1 MSNYTF
7 IDCNGLAGF
16 LSFGLVDSGMKMESR
31 VGTLD
36 FGNPVALA
44 NRKYLGQDWDYFFS
58 NNYEEWPT
66 KEVDVVVGCPPCSGW
81 SVWSGEANRGLDAK
95 AHEHTRAFI
104 KYAARV
110 KPKMVVY
117 ESVQQAFT
125 QGREAML
132 AYRDTLEELSGKK
145 YDLYHVKHNNLQIG
159 GFSFRARYFW
169 IAVEEGMKFGAVAH
183 TPAELPTIMDIIGD
197 LAEQPRS
204 WEAQDYIAEPSKWV
218 KHLRSKDGKVTAHI
232 GRQNANSQRIEEV
245 FSIIGNHGWDPNL
258 DFGNALRR
266 AVEKNNGEFPPQNKA
281 SEERA
286 LRRDFNFGFSQPYRW
301 RYDSWVNVMTGS
313 ALDHVVHPSEP
324 RLITHREAARM
335 QGLPDDWEIE
345 SVKDY
350 SALPAVWGKAVS
362 FQAAKWLGGLVVSAL
377 DGNPQGDQGE
387 LIGDREYL
395 LNLDAKFSRHAVRKQ
410 WYSDSIADPR
420 K

>member
-16 LSFGLVDSGMKMESR
+16 LSYGLVESGMKMESR

-44 NRKYLGQDWDYFFS
+44 NRKYLGQDWDYTFS
-58 NNYEEWPT
+58 DDYNEWPI
-66 KEVDVVVGCPPCSGW
+66 KNVDVVAGCPPCSGW

-95 AHEHTRAFI
+95 AHDHTRAFI

-110 KPKMVVY
+110 KPKMVIY
-117 ESVQQAFT
+117 ESVQQAFS
-125 QGREAML
+125 QGREAMVS
-132 AYRDTLEELSGKK
+132 YRDTLEELSGKK
-145 YDLYHVKHNNLQIG
+145 YDLYHLKHNNLQVG

-169 IAVEEGMKFGAVAH
+169 IAVEEGMKFGAAVG
-183 TPAELPTIMDIIGD
+183 TPTGLPTIMDVIGD
-197 LAEQPRS
+197 LAEQPQS
-204 WEAQDYIAEPSKWV
+204 WSAQDYVAEPSKWV
-218 KHLRSKDGKVTAHI
+218 KHLRSDSGKVSAHI
-232 GRQNANSQRIEEV
+232 GKDNTNARRVSEIFGV
-245 FSIIGNHGWDPNL
+245 IGNLGWDSNL
-258 DFGNALRR
+258 EFGKALKL
-266 AVEKNNGEFPPQNKA
+266 AVEASDGVFPPSCESSK
-281 SEERA
+281 ERA
-286 LRRDFNFGFSQPYRW
+286 LRRDFDFGFSQPYRW

-313 ALDHVVHPSEP
+313 ALDHVVHPTQP

-345 SVKDY
+345 AVKDY
-350 SALPAVWGKAVS
+350 SALAATWGKAVP
-362 FQAAKWLGGLVVSAL
+362 FQAAKWLGGLVTSAL
-377 DGNPQGDQGE
+377 DGNPQGDQGV

-395 LNLDAKFSRHAVRKQ
+395 LNLDHGFSRHSVRKQ
-410 WYSDSIADPR
+410 WYNDPVVDPR